1 MKLAFPALLLAAT
14 FTSNALANEPVV
26 APEAL
31 ANFLSG
37 VRDFAGGRLT
47 PGPLYD
53 PQSVST
59 PSGNGAVIVIPVVAS
74 NVQRQASW
82 RSGNGRYTGI
92 TIGRS
97 TITPTRSVGQSVRSQ
112 QVTTMRS
119 VSQQRR

>member
-1 MKLAFPALLLAAT
+1 MKLVSSIWLFAAA

-26 APEAL
+26 AQESL
-31 ANFLSG
+31 AIFLSG

-59 PSGNGAVIVIPVVAS
+59 PAGNGAVIVIPVVAS
-74 NVQRQASW
+74 NVHRQASW
-82 RSGNGRYTGI
+82 RSTNGHFTGR

-112 QVTTMRS
+112 QVSTMRS
-119 VSQQRR
+119 VQRR